1 MSPPVPPLVSPQ
13 CVLPAVAAIASL
25 LMLRVVL
32 SPAVR
37 ERFLDRPNE
46 RSLHVRPTPRA
57 GGLGLLAGI
66 AATWWALPGL
76 RPIGLLAL
84 GLAAVSILDD
94 LRGLPQGL
102 RFLAHALAAIAAVM
116 LGLGDLPLPLQA
128 AVAFSIV
135 WTTNLYNFMD
145 GSNGLAGGMA
155 VAGFG
160 AYAIAAALAGD
171 ADLAVGCACVAA
183 AALGFLRFN
192 FHPARIFMGDV
203 GSIPLGFLAAAVG
216 LAGWTS
222 GAWPWWFPA
231 AVFSPFVVDAT
242 VTLLRR
248 MLRGERFWQAHRSH
262 YYQRLILMGWTH
274 RRTALAEYALM
285 VVVAAVALAVREA
298 PFAVQ
303 AGALAVLAIGY
314 LALAAGVDRRWQA
327 FQRGAVAA

>member
-1 MSPPVPPLVSPQ
+1 MLPEF
-13 CVLPAVAAIASL
+13 VLPAVAAIASL

-37 ERFLDRPNE
+37 ERFLDRPNA
-46 RSLHVRPTPRA
+46 RSLHVQPTPRA

-102 RFLAHALAAIAAVM
+102 RFLAHALAAVAAVL
-116 LGLGDLPLPLQA
+116 LGLDGAPVAWQA
-128 AVAFSIV
+128 AVAFAIV
-135 WTTNLYNFMD
+135 WMTNLYNFMD
-145 GSNGLAGGMA
+145 GANGLAGGMA

-160 AYAIAAALAGD
+160 AYAVAASLAGEP
-171 ADLAVGCACVAA
+171 DLALGCACIAA

-203 GSIPLGFLAAAVG
+203 GSIPLGFLAAATG
-216 LAGWTS
+216 LAGWTI
-222 GAWPWWFPA
+222 GVWPWWFPSV
-231 AVFSPFVVDAT
+231 VFSPFVVDAT

-248 MLRGERFWQAHRSH
+248 MLRGERFWEAHRSH

-285 VVVAAVALAVREA
+285 IVVAAVALAVRDA
-298 PFAVQ
+298 SVVVQ
-303 AGALAVLAIGY
+303 AGALVALALLFAVLAMRI
-314 LALAAGVDRRWQA
+314 DRRWQRFTA
-327 FQRGAVAA
+327 SRAA

>member
-1 MSPPVPPLVSPQ
+1 MQSSTLF
-13 CVLPAVAAIASL
+13 VLPAMAVIASL
-25 LMLRVVL
+25 LILRIVL

-46 RSLHVRPTPRA
+46 RSLHVQPTPRA

-66 AATWWALPGL
+66 AATWWAFPGL
-76 RPIGLLAL
+76 RTIGVLAFA
-84 GLAAVSILDD
+84 LAAVSILDD

-102 RFLAHALAAIAAVM
+102 RFLAHALAAIAAVI

-135 WTTNLYNFMD
+135 WMTNLYNFMD

-160 AYAIAAALAGD
+160 AYAIAAALAGES
-171 ADLAVGCACVAA
+171 DLALGCACVAA

-216 LAGWTS
+216 LAGWTA

-231 AVFSPFVVDAT
+231 VVFSPFVVDAT

-303 AGALAVLAIGY
+303 AGALVVLAIGY

>member
-1 MSPPVPPLVSPQ
+1 MQSSTLF
-13 CVLPAVAAIASL
+13 VLPAMAVIASL
-25 LMLRVVL
+25 LILRIVL

-46 RSLHVRPTPRA
+46 RSLHVQPTPRA

-66 AATWWALPGL
+66 AATWWAFPGL
-76 RPIGLLAL
+76 RTIGVLAFA
-84 GLAAVSILDD
+84 LAAVSILDD

-102 RFLAHALAAIAAVM
+102 RFLAHALAAIAAVI

-135 WTTNLYNFMD
+135 WMTNLYNFMD

-160 AYAIAAALAGD
+160 AYAIAAALAGES
-171 ADLAVGCACVAA
+171 DLALGCACVAA

-216 LAGWTS
+216 LAGWTA

-231 AVFSPFVVDAT
+231 VVFSPFVVDAT

-285 VVVAAVALAVREA
+285 LVVAALALAVREA
-298 PFAVQ
+298 PFVVQ
-303 AGALAVLAIGY
+303 AGALVVLAIGY
-314 LALAAGVDRRWQA
+314 LALAAGVDRRWRA